1 MGELGRTPPRRLLV
15 LPATSGRLLPGRHSP
30 ALGDPLGPPRPRG
43 CRARSTFL
51 LLGQQLRGIQRGPG
65 QAAPRT
71 PRDDPH
77 PLVAVHP
84 LVLVLGP
91 ANELGTEGRAWGRP
105 DPAREASAWT
115 PALPRGLRP
124 TPSEDRGH
132 LAGGTSSSAV
142 WDAVS
147 GQVSGHTPTPLSWLD
162 ETCRGAGPRQALA
175 GAPHNPNH
183 TWGVRRHCGAW
194 RALAAQGLCPG
205 APPGRTAHRWPT
217 WRAGAGDITFLP
229 GVPEFSRGCL
239 CLATTQ
245 NGVPEGGKGRPAA
258 GTALNPFTPSF
269 CREEG
274 LGCWAVSP
282 AWLLTSL

>member
-1 MGELGRTPPRRLLV
+1 MVGELGRTPPRRLLV
-15 LPATSGRLLPGRHSP
+15 LPATSGRLFPGRHSP

-51 LLGQQLRGIQRGPG
+51 LLSQQLRGIQRGPG

-105 DPAREASAWT
+105 GPAREASART
-115 PALPRGLRP
+115 PALPWGLRP

-205 APPGRTAHRWPT
+205 APPAGPPTDGPPGGRVQATSPSSPGSPSFLGGACAWLRLRMESR
-217 WRAGAGDITFLP
+217 RAGRDAP
-229 GVPEFSRGCL
+229 R
-239 CLATTQ
+239 
-245 NGVPEGGKGRPAA
+245 R
-258 GTALNPFTPSF
+258 AL
-269 CREEG
+269 
-274 LGCWAVSP
+274 L
-282 AWLLTSL
+282 